1 MFKFLTTRE
10 RLLNEERKNKML
22 EARNKELENA
32 ILELAEMAAEN
43 EVALYEENIS
53 NS

>member
-32 ILELAEMAAEN
+32 ILELAEMAAKN

>member
-1 MFKFLTTRE
+1 MFKFLTVKE
-10 RLLNEERKNKML
+10 RLLNEQKKNEML
-22 EARNKELENA
+22 QARNKELENA

-43 EVALYEENIS
+43 EVALYEKNIS